1 VPRGAID
8 SAMDPI
14 LQSRLPVAPWMA
26 AHTMRLPGTG
36 PVAMA
41 DWLVRDEVFAEQ
53 MALRDRLIAE
63 RRRDVYALEA
73 GAREAA
79 GELLALILER
89 LDPGYLREAEAVT
102 RPDGAAVD
110 LTDDP
115 LLAAGRLVQEDLL
128 LLQKVPGGV
137 EHRLTG
143 GILCFPSNWT
153 LAEKMGKGL
162 ARIHLPVED
171 YDETVARRVQRLF
184 DGLRPGTPIMRS
196 NLLIYGVPQLYNP
209 RTEWDRHRPAP
220 DDERFIRVERQ
231 CLLKLPATGAVVFSI
246 HTYMVRPEALTEE
259 QREALLAVRP
269 GALGGR
275 P

>member
-1 VPRGAID
+1 
-8 SAMDPI
+8 MDPI

-41 DWLVRDEVFAEQ
+41 DWLVRDEVYAEQ

-63 RRRDVYALEA
+63 RPRDVHALEA
-73 GAREAA
+73 GAGAAA

-89 LDPGYLREAEAVT
+89 LDPGYLRNGEAVT
-102 RPDGAAVD
+102 RPDGVVVS

-115 LLAAGRLVQEDLL
+115 LLVAGRLVQEDLL
-128 LLQKVPGGV
+128 LLQKAASEA

-143 GILCFPSNWT
+143 GVLCFPSNWT

-162 ARIHLPVED
+162 ARIHLPVEE
-171 YDETVARRVQRLF
+171 YDATVVRRVQRLF
-184 DGLRPGTPIMRS
+184 DCLRPGTPIMRS
-196 NLLIYGVPQLYNP
+196 NLLIYGVPHLYNP

-220 DDERFIRVERQ
+220 DGERFIRVERQ
-231 CLLKLPATGAVVFSI
+231 CLLKLPTTGAVVFSI

-259 QREALLAVRP
+259 QREALLVLRP
-269 GALGGR
+269 GALGSR